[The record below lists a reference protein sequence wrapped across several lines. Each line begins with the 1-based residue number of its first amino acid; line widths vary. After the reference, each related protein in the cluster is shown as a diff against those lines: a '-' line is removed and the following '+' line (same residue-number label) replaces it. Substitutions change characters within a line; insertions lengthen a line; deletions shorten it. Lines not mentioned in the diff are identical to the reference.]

1 MKSTW
6 ALVLSVGSLVAAAVI
21 VSDESSAA
29 APEFPSVDEIFSTV
43 QAPNYSFD
51 RFVSDFQTMFSE
63 KMLRSMLNY
72 GGDLINFII
81 NDTFVAD
88 IGNGNL
94 SEDFSGPKSY
104 INIFVLACFIIA
116 IICILGAILSY
127 VHNRDIYTIN
137 REE

>member
-6 ALVLSVGSLVAAAVI
+6 ALVLSVGLIVMAAV
-21 VSDESSAA
+21 VVADESSA

-63 KMLRSMLNY
+63 KMFRSMMNY
-72 GGDLINFII
+72 GGNLIDFIA

-88 IGNGNL
+88 IGSGNL
-94 SEDFSGPKSY
+94 SDSFNGPQSY

-116 IICILGAILSY
+116 VVCILGAVLSY
-127 VHNRDIYTIN
+127 VHNRDIYLRN
-137 REE
+137 RED

>member
-6 ALVLSVGSLVAAAVI
+6 ALVLSVGLIVMAAV
-21 VSDESSAA
+21 VVADESSA

-51 RFVSDFQTMFSE
+51 RFVSDFQKMF
-63 KMLRSMLNY
+63 RSMMNY
-72 GGDLINFII
+72 GGNLIDFIA

-88 IGNGNL
+88 IGSGNL
-94 SEDFSGPKSY
+94 SDSFNGPQSY

-116 IICILGAILSY
+116 VVCILGAVLSY
-127 VHNRDIYTIN
+127 VHNRDIYMRN
-137 REE
+137 RED